1 MSIPRVLKRSR
12 PGGGAGPQAGGSLPA
27 PNAVELARDCLRVG
41 DRWQRTLAITGYPRE
56 VQPGWLAP
64 LLRAAGELDLTLH
77 IAPVSATVAA
87 ERLRRQRARLES
99 SRRLESDRGRLSDP
113 TLTAAAQD
121 AHELAG
127 RLARGESRLLSSGLY
142 LSITAASRRELEQ
155 RTEQARG
162 LCASMLL
169 HTVPATFRPLDGWL
183 SSLPLGIDR
192 LAVSRTFNTQAL
204 AAAYPFA
211 SSDPP
216 LESDGVLY
224 GLTAAGTPMIVD
236 RFAHAN
242 FNSVLLADSGAGKS
256 YAAKLEALRLAYRQ
270 VQVLI
275 IDPEDEYRPVCE
287 ALGGTHLSLAG
298 PHAASIN
305 PLDLPGGGGPDAPAE
320 GEPDALSERIIFL
333 ADLVEVLAGGLSGGE
348 LAALDR
354 AAHAAYENAGIT
366 ADPRT
371 HSRPA
376 PLLADLTD
384 ALGGDGAAGAG
395 LAERLYPYAHGAHS
409 SLFARPSSV
418 RPDGHVVCYS
428 LRGVQERL
436 RPAALMLCLDAIWRC
451 LEGPLR
457 RRMVIVDEAWELM
470 AEQSIP
476 GRQPPG
482 ARFLYAL
489 AKKARKRWTALTTL
503 TQDPGDLLDSPL
515 GQAVVNNA
523 RQQLLLGQSAQA
535 IDRVGDAFGLT
546 AGERRYL
553 LSCPVGHG
561 LLIAGQQRIPL
572 QIKASEAEDR
582 LISTSPERLAAREH
596 ASAGAQSE
604 LDGEP
609 GEGQASP

>member
-1 MSIPRVLKRSR
+1 MRAIDVLRRSLPR
-12 PGGGAGPQAGGSLPA
+12 GGAGAQTDESLPA
-27 PNAVELARDCLRVG
+27 PSAVELGRDCLRVG
-41 DRWQRTLAITGYPRE
+41 DSWQRTLAVAGYPRE

-77 IAPVSATVAA
+77 IAPVSPTVAA

-113 TLTAAAQD
+113 TLTAAAED
-121 AHELAG
+121 AQELAS

-142 LSITAASRRELEQ
+142 LSIAAGSRRELEQ

-183 SSLPLGIDR
+183 SSLPLATDR
-192 LAVSRTFNTQAL
+192 LGVSRTFDTQAL

-216 LESDGVLY
+216 LETDGVLY
-224 GLTAAGTPMIVD
+224 GVTAAGTPVIVD

-242 FNSVLLADSGAGKS
+242 FNSVILADSGAGKS

-275 IDPEDEYRPVCE
+275 IDPENEYQPVCE

-298 PHAASIN
+298 TRAVSIN
-305 PLDLPGGGGPDAPAE
+305 PLDLPTS
-320 GEPDALSERIIFL
+320 GEADALSERIIFL
-333 ADLVEVLAGGLSGGE
+333 ADLVEVLAGGLDGSE

-366 ADPRT
+366 TDPRT

-376 PLLADLTD
+376 PLLADLAE
-384 ALGGDGAAGAG
+384 ALASDGVAGVG
-395 LAERLYPYAHGAHS
+395 LAERLYPYAQGAHS
-409 SLFARPSSV
+409 SLFNRPSSA
-418 RPDGHVVCYS
+418 RPEGHVVCYS
-428 LRGVQERL
+428 LRGLQERL
-436 RPAALMLCLDAIWRC
+436 RPAALMLCLDAIWRS

-470 AEQSIP
+470 REQSIP

-515 GQAVVNNA
+515 GQAVVGNA
-523 RQQLLLGQSAQA
+523 RQKLLLGQSPQA

-546 AGERRYL
+546 DGERRYL
-553 LSCPVGHG
+553 LTAPVGHG
-561 LLIAGQQRIPL
+561 LLIAEQQRIPL
-572 QIKASEAEDR
+572 QIRASEAEEE
-582 LISTSPERLAAREH
+582 LISTNPELLAAREH
-596 ASAGAQSE
+596 SSQGAQSE
-604 LDGEP
+604 LDRELEKP
-609 GEGQASP
+609 GEEEASA